1 VAYFLCGCNM
11 EIHYGSMLMGF
22 VIGATVYRIVSSII
36 DLGQIGLYIREA
48 EKHALVMLATSAE
61 SIAYIQTIKYNTMKD
76 LGMAENLIKT
86 TKNVDDFNF
95 DKWTNAAISSLLAA
109 YPERFRGFPRYVDW
123 ATGMDVLNKIYKKG
137 HMEK

>member
-1 VAYFLCGCNM
+1 M
-11 EIHYGSMLMGF
+11 
-22 VIGATVYRIVSSII
+22 IGATVYRIVSSII

-76 LGMAENLIKT
+76 LGMTENLIKT

-95 DKWTNAAISSLLAA
+95 DKWKNAAISSLLAA
-109 YPERFRGFPRYVDW
+109 YPERFRGVPRYVDW